1 MIAWLRIAF
10 VAVAITGLTAVLAP
24 IQLAG
29 LALDLRLRRR
39 IPRVWHRVVVSL
51 IGLRITVHGEVDSRR
66 PLLIA
71 ANHASWQDIMV
82 LGAIA
87 DVVFIAKSDVR
98 RWPVFG
104 ALAKMQKCIFVE
116 REQKRRTGDQVNE
129 IAARLIDGEIVVLF
143 PEGTTSDGNRMLEVK
158 SSLFGAAASAVPH
171 SPSGI
176 VHVQPV
182 AIAYTRIHGM
192 VMGRYHRPVASWPG
206 DIGLMPHLLGVLKT
220 GALDVDV
227 HFGPAVDYD
236 ATSKRKEV
244 SAVVEHRIRRM
255 LDGHLRGRGEP

>member
-1 MIAWLRIAF
+1 MIAWLRIGF
-10 VAVAITGLTAVLAP
+10 VAAAIAALTMVLAP
-24 IQLAG
+24 VQLAS
-29 LALDLRLRRR
+29 LALDLKLSRRL
-39 IPRVWHRVVVSL
+39 PRLWHRIVARLV
-51 IGLRITVHGEVDSRR
+51 GLRINVHGAIDSRR

-71 ANHASWQDIMV
+71 ANHSSWKDIMV

-98 RWPVFG
+98 SWPVFG
-104 ALAKMQKCIFVE
+104 ALAKMQKSIFVE
-116 REQKRRTGDQVNE
+116 REQKRRAGDQVNE
-129 IAARLIDGEIVVLF
+129 IAARLADGEIVVLF
-143 PEGTTSDGNRMLEVK
+143 PEGTTSDGNRLLEVK

-171 SPSGI
+171 SPSGV

-182 AIAYTRIHGM
+182 AIAYTRIHG
-192 VMGRYHRPVASWPG
+192 VAMGRYHRPIASWPG
-206 DIGLMPHLLGVLKT
+206 DIGLLPHLLGVLKA

-227 HFGPAVDYD
+227 HFGSAVDYD

-255 LDGHLRGRGEP
+255 LTGQLRGRGHA